1 MCVNMILKGE
11 RESKRERER
20 ERKVIEYNTKRKHD
34 MVPYYF
40 IDQKL
45 FKRMK
50 NKHTSSYFL
59 TEILLMV
66 LISII

>member
-1 MCVNMILKGE
+1 MILKGE

-20 ERKVIEYNTKRKHD
+20 QKVIEYSTKRKHD

-45 FKRMK
+45 FKSIK
-50 NKHTSSYFL
+50 NESTS
-59 TEILLMV
+59 
-66 LISII
+66 

>member
-1 MCVNMILKGE
+1 MILKGE
-11 RESKRERER
+11 RESKREREKQ
-20 ERKVIEYNTKRKHD
+20 KVIEYNTKRKHD

-45 FKRMK
+45 FKSMK

-59 TEILLMV
+59 TEILRMV
-66 LISII
+66 LISM

>member
-11 RESKRERER
+11 RESKRER

-40 IDQKL
+40 IGPQKGPPIVN
-45 FKRMK
+45 FM
-50 NKHTSSYFL
+50 TPGAGFL
-59 TEILLMV
+59 C
-66 LISII
+66 